1 MLLCGLMKPLSADES
16 RRESIL
22 AAATRVFGTKGL
34 AGSSM
39 RMIAREAACTT
50 GAIYP
55 VFEGK
60 EAIYAALLERSLTGL
75 HTQVAL
81 ACAAQADPL
90 EALEAAASAWHGYYI
105 EHLFE
110 AELGLYMHTGEGIYG
125 LGSERNT
132 MLNALLLQTLDI
144 FRACFMRLATELGID
159 NAQAWATAERDR
171 LFAELIGILMLTLS
185 RRTESIGT
193 SSDTLVQNCLRA
205 QRERLQVL

>member
-1 MLLCGLMKPLSADES
+1 MPPQTTDQS
-16 RRESIL
+16 RREAIL
-22 AAATRVFGTKGL
+22 AAAARVFAREGL

-39 RMIAREAACTT
+39 RMIAREASCTT

-60 EAIYAALLERSLTGL
+60 EVIYAALLERSLSTL
-75 HTQVAL
+75 HAQVAS

-90 EALEAAASAWHGYYI
+90 EALEAAASAWHGYYT

-110 AELGLYMHTGEGIYG
+110 AELGLYVHTGSGIYG
-125 LGSERNT
+125 LGNKRNT

-144 FRACFMRLATELGID
+144 FKACFIRLANELGIE
-159 NAQAWATAERDR
+159 NTQTWATEERDR
-171 LFAELIGILMLTLS
+171 LFAELIGILMLTIS

-193 SSDTLVQNCLRA
+193 SSDTLLHNCLRA
-205 QRERLQVL
+205 QRERLRSS